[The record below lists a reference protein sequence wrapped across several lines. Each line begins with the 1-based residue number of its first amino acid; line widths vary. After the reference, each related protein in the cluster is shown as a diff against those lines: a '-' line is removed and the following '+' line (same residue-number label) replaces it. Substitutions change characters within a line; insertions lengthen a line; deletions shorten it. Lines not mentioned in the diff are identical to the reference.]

1 MTFVSIEYLFFLPLV
16 LLLYFLLPHKF
27 RWGLLLVASYLFYA
41 YWNAAFLILIIVS
54 TLVDYWAGIQMD
66 KQKVKNDKKKFLY
79 ASLFV
84 NLGMLF
90 FFKYFSFCNEV
101 VRDALSIFGT
111 TYDVDKID
119 ILLPV
124 GISFYTFQTL
134 SYTIDIYRGSRA
146 VEKHLGMFALY
157 VSFFPQL
164 VAGPIERSTRLLPQ
178 LYTKQ
183 KFKWENISI
192 GFRLILWGAFKKII
206 IADYTYLFLSNV
218 FGNPEIY
225 SGLAYVIAAFGV
237 ALWIYAD
244 FSGYTDMAIGSAK
257 LFGVNLFPNF
267 KRPYLSRTIAELWQ
281 RWHISLTN
289 WINHYIF
296 RPWIRNTKNENQ
308 RHLVTIAVFFI
319 IGLWHGANWTFIA
332 FGVFHGLLTVI
343 YRLTKKPN
351 RSLMKLLFGQGR
363 IRKLADILLTF
374 SLWSFSGF
382 FFFSDSIKKSFKMI
396 YNMFNWNMNDLHLM
410 ISMPNFKATEL
421 CIVGFGT
428 VLLIFSDLINSKDL
442 ENPFDNIKKRYIRW
456 IIYLMLLFGLIVF
469 GHQIENQFFYFQV

>member
-1 MTFVSIEYLFFLPLV
+1 
-16 LLLYFLLPHKF
+16 
-27 RWGLLLVASYLFYA
+27 
-41 YWNAAFLILIIVS
+41 
-54 TLVDYWAGIQMD
+54 
-66 KQKVKNDKKKFLY
+66 
-79 ASLFV
+79 
-84 NLGMLF
+84 
-90 FFKYFSFCNEV
+90 
-101 VRDALSIFGT
+101 
-111 TYDVDKID
+111 
-119 ILLPV
+119 
-124 GISFYTFQTL
+124 
-134 SYTIDIYRGSRA
+134 
-146 VEKHLGMFALY
+146 MFALY